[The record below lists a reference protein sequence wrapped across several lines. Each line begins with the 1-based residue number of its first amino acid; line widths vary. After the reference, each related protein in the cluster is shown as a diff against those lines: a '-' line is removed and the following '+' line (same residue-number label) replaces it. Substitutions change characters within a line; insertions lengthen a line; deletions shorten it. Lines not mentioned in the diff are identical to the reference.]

1 MVPVRLLPHCA
12 RRTRSV
18 SAAIGRFGRTPIH
31 AGIRTGH
38 CSCYGRR
45 SPSRATIRAETQSIL
60 HSRSISKAP
69 CPCRL
74 LRFARMRRCA
84 GPYHQLRCRC
94 CRYVDLSVR
103 GRAGPGRCVV
113 CALPTRAVR
122 AHARRPIVWRMQA
135 RSNRSLHRPG
145 CCLQSFAVAESA
157 DTHMDTSID
166 QLPQPAAPPLPA
178 PPASA
183 LPWYWFGPSTD
194 L

>member
-1 MVPVRLLPHCA
+1 MSGFTLACVLFSIALRRLSPPVGKRASKLQARHGSAGRGGKRPVPVRLLPHCA

-18 SAAIGRFGRTPIH
+18 SAAIGRFGHTPIH

-84 GPYHQLRCRC
+84 GPYHRLRCRC

-103 GRAGPGRCVV
+103 GRAGPTVAVV
-113 CALPTRAVR
+113 CALPTQAAR
-122 AHARRPIVWRMQA
+122 AHARRPIVCI
-135 RSNRSLHRPG
+135 SCG
-145 CCLQSFAVAESA
+145 
-157 DTHMDTSID
+157 T
-166 QLPQPAAPPLPA
+166 
-178 PPASA
+178 
-183 LPWYWFGPSTD
+183 
-194 L
+194 